1 VEAARFVAFLA
12 GVVIVVGTVWNLFT
26 ALVLPR
32 VTSSRILR
40 GIARVLGGSARLLSP
55 HLPTYELRDRLLS
68 FVGPA
73 SIVALFGLWIWLI
86 LFGFSLIIWWDSGI
100 DYWSAL
106 GIAGSSTF
114 TLGILSTGG
123 AGPHTLEI
131 VAAGFGLL
139 VLALEIAYLPA
150 LYSAFAVRE
159 TEVTLL
165 AARGGTPAWGPEIL
179 ARHFWLDTMD
189 ELPPLYAE
197 WERWAAAVSE
207 SHANYPGLIWFRSPV
222 SERSWLLGLVAMM
235 DAAALQHAASPAN
248 TPHQARLCLSMGFR
262 CLRSIANAWR
272 IPFDADPQPDAS
284 VRLTRGEFEDGYGR
298 LEEINFPLERDVEET
313 WRHFQ
318 GWRVNYEPIVDAL
331 TELIVPPPAPWFL
344 ARPDLV
350 GPTLFPLV
358 INRTPEEPTGAK
370 GAYGKSKT
378 FKTPSVR
385 ESKSS

>member
-1 VEAARFVAFLA
+1 VEVTRFVAFLA

-40 GIARVLGGSARLLSP
+40 GIARMLGGSARLLSP
-55 HLPTYELRDRLLS
+55 RLPTYELRDRLLS

-114 TLGILSTGG
+114 TLGILTSGG

-131 VAAGFGLL
+131 IAAGFGLL

-150 LYSAFAVRE
+150 LYNAFAVRE

-189 ELPPLYAE
+189 ELPPLYAQ

-207 SHANYPGLIWFRSPV
+207 SHANYPALIWFRSPV

-272 IPFDADPQPDAS
+272 IPFDADPQPDAR

-344 ARPDLV
+344 ARPELV
-350 GPTLFPLV
+350 GPTVFPLV
-358 INRTPEEPTGAK
+358 INRTPEEPTGSK